1 MNQSISDVSGDSV
14 VEQFVPRRV
23 FIVPYRDR
31 MQQKFFFSRQMTF
44 LLEGENDYE
53 IYFSHQC
60 DVRSFNR
67 GATKNVGFLAIKNKY
82 PNHYKDIT
90 FIFNDLDTVPFHK
103 LFDYYT
109 THGVVKHYYGFS
121 YTLGGIVTITGR
133 DFERING
140 FPNYWGWG
148 MEDNV
153 LQKRC
158 EMYGVK
164 IDRSQFYPIG
174 SPYILQLFD
183 GITRIVNQK
192 DPWRATYDDGHNG
205 LSTTHSIELSI
216 DEVSLNPMDNI
227 YTVENARIYYINI
240 LTFLTSIPFEQDE
253 YINYDLRSPRRK
265 IINPDKLPSRP
276 NGQNGNGLLINNW
289 TNEPFCKNQ
298 MEPEEEK
305 IVRLNTPTVPP
316 RMQQLRPL
324 DGTRGH
330 PNPQMNTPTSR
341 GTSPKYPPSPY
352 PRPVNNRP
360 QVTQATQ
367 VNQGKQ
373 GRVRHVNPYAPD
385 YARRNGIKPK
395 ATTSARV
402 HLGGVY

>member
-1 MNQSISDVSGDSV
+1 
-14 VEQFVPRRV
+14 
-23 FIVPYRDR
+23 
-31 MQQKFFFSRQMTF
+31 MTF
-44 LLEGENDYE
+44 LLEGETDYE

-60 DVRSFNR
+60 DSRSFNR
-67 GATKNVGFLAIKNKY
+67 GATKNIGFLAIKNKY

-90 FIFNDLDTVPFHK
+90 FIFNDLDTMPFHK

-109 THGVVKHYYGFS
+109 THGVVKHHYGFS
-121 YTLGGIVTITGR
+121 YTLGGIVAITGR

-158 EMYGVK
+158 EMYGIK
-164 IDRSQFYPIG
+164 IDRSHFYPIG

-183 GITRIVNQK
+183 GITRIINRK

-216 DEVSLNPMDNI
+216 DNVAFNPMDNI
-227 YTVENARIYYINI
+227 YSVENDRIHYINI
-240 LTFLTSIPFEQDE
+240 LTFLTNIPFEQDE
-253 YINYDLRSPRRK
+253 YIQYDLREPRRK
-265 IINPDKLPSRP
+265 IINPEKLQSR
-276 NGQNGNGLLINNW
+276 QSARNGLLINNW
-289 TNEPFCKNQ
+289 TNEPFCKNRI
-298 MEPEEEK
+298 EPEEES

-316 RMQQLRPL
+316 RAQQLRSL
-324 DGTRGH
+324 DAPRGGPGNYPPTPGTRG
-330 PNPQMNTPTSR
+330 P
-341 GTSPKYPPSPY
+341 SPKYPPNAF
-352 PRPVNNRP
+352 PRPTNNRP
-360 QVTQATQ
+360 QNVPAQA
-367 VNQGKQ
+367 NQPRPKHM
-373 GRVRHVNPYAPD
+373 RVNPYAPD

>member
-31 MQQKFFFSRQMTF
+31 MQQKFFFSRQMSF
-44 LLEGENDYE
+44 LLEGETDYE

-60 DVRSFNR
+60 DARGFNR

-90 FIFNDLDTVPFHK
+90 FIFNDLDTMPFHK

-109 THGVVKHYYGFS
+109 THGVVKHYYGFN
-121 YTLGGIVTITGR
+121 YALGGIVAITGR

-140 FPNYWGWG
+140 FPNFWGWG

-158 EMYGVK
+158 EMYGVQ
-164 IDRSQFYPIG
+164 IDRSHFYTIG
-174 SPYILQLFD
+174 SPYILQLFE
-183 GITRIVNQK
+183 GITRIVNRK

-216 DEVSLNPMDNI
+216 DEVSLNPLDNI
-227 YTVENARIYYINI
+227 YTVDNDRIYYINI

-276 NGQNGNGLLINNW
+276 NGHNGLLINNW

-298 MEPEEEK
+298 IDPEEEK

-316 RMQQLRPL
+316 RVQQLRPL

-330 PNPQMNTPTSR
+330 PNPQVYTPTSR
-341 GTSPKYPPSPY
+341 GTSPKYPPNPY

-360 QVTQATQ
+360 QATQGKQ
-367 VNQGKQ
+367 VNQGRQVKP
-373 GRVRHVNPYAPD
+373 RPINPYAPD

>member
-1 MNQSISDVSGDSV
+1 MNQSISDVSEKSV
-14 VEQFVPRRV
+14 VEQMVPRRV

-31 MQQKFFFSRQMTF
+31 MQQKFFFCKHMSF
-44 LLEGENDYE
+44 LLEGDSDYE
-53 IYFSHQC
+53 IYLSHQC
-60 DVRSFNR
+60 DVRNFNR
-67 GATKNVGFLAIKNKY
+67 GATKNIGFLAIKNKY

-90 FIFNDLDTVPFHK
+90 FIFNDLDTMPFHK
-103 LFDYYT
+103 LFDYHT
-109 THGVVKHYYGFS
+109 THGVVKHYYGFN
-121 YTLGGIVTITGR
+121 YALGGIVAITGR

-158 EMYGVK
+158 EMYGLK
-164 IDRSQFYPIG
+164 IDRSHFYTIG
-174 SPYILQLFD
+174 SPYILQLFE
-183 GITRIVNQK
+183 GITRIVNRK

-227 YTVENARIYYINI
+227 YTVENNRIYYINI
-240 LTFLTSIPFEQDE
+240 LTFLTAIPFEQDE

-265 IINPDKLPSRP
+265 IINPDKLQSRP
-276 NGQNGNGLLINNW
+276 NGHNGLLINNW
-289 TNEPFCKNQ
+289 TNEPYCKNQ
-298 MEPEEEK
+298 IDPEEEK

-316 RMQQLRPL
+316 RAQQMRPL
-324 DGTRGH
+324 DAARGPAGNH
-330 PNPQMNTPTSR
+330 PVQAQHLR
-341 GTSPKYPPSPY
+341 GTSPKNPPHQY

-360 QVTQATQ
+360 QPAPTQ
-367 VNQGKQ
+367 VRQ
-373 GRVRHVNPYAPD
+373 RPVNPYAPD
-385 YARRNGIKPK
+385 YARRNRIKPK